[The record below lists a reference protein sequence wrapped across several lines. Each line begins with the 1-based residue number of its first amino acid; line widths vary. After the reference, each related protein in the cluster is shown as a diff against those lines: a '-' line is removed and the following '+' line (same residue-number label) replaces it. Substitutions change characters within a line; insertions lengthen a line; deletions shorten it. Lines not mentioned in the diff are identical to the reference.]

1 MVSKEKKRVM
11 ITLSN
16 KTLDDIKVLQEFYEL
31 PLSSII
37 TMLVVEKLQ
46 ERKMR

>member
-1 MVSKEKKRVM
+1 MVSSSKKRVM

-16 KTLDDIKVLQEFYEL
+16 KTIEDLQSLQDLYQM
-31 PLSSII
+31 PLSQVIN
-37 TMLVVEKLQ
+37 MLVVEKLQ